1 MNELNKRKKEFL
13 KAYNNLCSCYGDI
26 ISEQTKLSCNILAE
40 KVKLQKQLA
49 IAVEAL
55 KYIYDDTKK
64 GHTQCDACGYC
75 SSCETCINA
84 DWAEKALNQIKEL
97 GKCEK

>member
-1 MNELNKRKKEFL
+1 MTIEP
-13 KAYNNLCSCYGDI
+13 YNYNDEPSGRTDTLI
-26 ISEQTKLSCNILAE
+26 QALE
-40 KVKLQKQLA
+40 KIERLEKQLE

-55 KYIYDDTKK
+55 KYIYDDTKN

-97 GKCEK
+97 EK